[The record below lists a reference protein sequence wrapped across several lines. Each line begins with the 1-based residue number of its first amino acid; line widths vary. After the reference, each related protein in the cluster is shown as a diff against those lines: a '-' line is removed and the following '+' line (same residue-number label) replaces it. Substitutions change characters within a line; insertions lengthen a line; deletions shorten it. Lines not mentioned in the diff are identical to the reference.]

1 MELLALFMSHYPKRS
16 ASITL
21 REWVLRRT
29 LNSVDDSIKMLLEM
43 PHLQDELFRVSEKIY
58 MMACPWK
65 NSQAPKTEGMDTAIE
80 KLMTELRDRFL
91 VWNLSGEDKFDGAR
105 LGDQVLDWDL
115 SDGVPGY
122 DTLLRLCKSM
132 RYWLS
137 LDAGELLGAS
147 RNAATESSRELA
159 CVLLVNEY
167 EDAARVHNLGL
178 TGRVRGALVYACFHA
193 LNHFLAEFSGSETAG
208 QQQPRSVKEWLSKF
222 KEERGIATEVDA
234 AIKALPSLRRLID
247 VFDDHMREG
256 VKQPKPLVIHK
267 VYVRTEGANEDARVP
282 IFGQQD
288 GRRGCR
294 PVLEVRNQGR
304 VVFSSLA
311 PDQDGRAPEPPE
323 FHDQEDSVFQW
334 QVGRTLL
341 GDITVTLYHVELRQG
356 QEEMDLPGLGGAA
369 WTDDSVDKEIIFRYS
384 CNTGFI
390 DTSSLGGLVRLHRS
404 DLDILP
410 PQLCSRGQIIPKNLI
425 VDLIFLEA
433 SGDDSA
439 EDYDPQLLPD
449 PEQCLEDL
457 AALHAVVVKPDLV
470 EALEAREVHAAVAQ
484 VALQRSN
491 NDLEAAYR
499 MHPMFRL
506 EPEDDM
512 EATGARSASKAPQRP
527 QGGETPER
535 AGTSGPASGP
545 HSTRKARLAQFR
557 KSRSTGGGPQG
568 AGDKPTAAA
577 PGGSTPGAP
586 PADSPAAI
594 KPQPAD
600 GAVATKPSPQAPGE
614 LPSPAGGHPAG
625 GAAPSTTGP
634 PPPTAASA
642 AARGWAVRSGRE
654 CAATA
659 ADGAAKAAPRASA
672 EDASLEKSAAN
683 EGARDRMGG
692 PPQPKGLQ
700 YPCARQ
706 EASGGTSL
714 RGPQGGEEETIAQ
727 AGGAE
732 AAAGFAPRDK
742 TFAERRH
749 RAGSVPTATG
759 RDRAG
764 SARDGHES
772 AQHRSPAGAADDGSQ
787 RGRAQ
792 NPRGVPQKAQGRRLS
807 AWTFGALSPRS
818 RAPPLQPARLALLPP
833 LPRGVQGPAPRA
845 PRPAPRAPRP
855 APRAPRPAPR
865 APRPAPRAPRP
876 APRAPRPAPRAPRP
890 APRAASH
897 SAGGAGAAPGARGSA
912 PDGAGGCGGGAS
924 VQGAARRSWPGP
936 HCRKLPQRRA
946 HARQRTRVPAQSR
959 PAARLRRRG

>member
-1 MELLALFMSHYPKRS
+1 MLNSMHAGTLSNEYMELLALYMSHYPKRS

-147 RNAATESSRELA
+147 RNAATESSRELV

-356 QEEMDLPGLGGAA
+356 QEETNLPGLGVAA

-390 DTSSLGGLVRLHRS
+390 DTASLGGLVRLHRS

-425 VDLIFLEA
+425 VDLIFSEA

-535 AGTSGPASGP
+535 AGTSGPASGT

-586 PADSPAAI
+586 PADSRAAI

-634 PPPTAASA
+634 PPP
-642 AARGWAVRSGRE
+642 
-654 CAATA
+654 
-659 ADGAAKAAPRASA
+659 
-672 EDASLEKSAAN
+672 
-683 EGARDRMGG
+683 
-692 PPQPKGLQ
+692 
-700 YPCARQ
+700 
-706 EASGGTSL
+706 
-714 RGPQGGEEETIAQ
+714 
-727 AGGAE
+727 
-732 AAAGFAPRDK
+732 
-742 TFAERRH
+742 
-749 RAGSVPTATG
+749 
-759 RDRAG
+759 
-764 SARDGHES
+764 
-772 AQHRSPAGAADDGSQ
+772 
-787 RGRAQ
+787 
-792 NPRGVPQKAQGRRLS
+792 
-807 AWTFGALSPRS
+807 
-818 RAPPLQPARLALLPP
+818 PP
-833 LPRGVQGPAPRA
+833 LPPPPAVGQSAAGGNAPPPPPMALQKRRHAPALKMLHWKKVPPMKVRGTVWEDHHNQKGSNIPALDRKLLAALLCEDPKAEKKKRSRKPAAPKQQRVSLLETKRSQNVGIALAQFRLPQDEIVRAVLEMDMKVLNTDRLLALQMMVPSEDERKTLAAYLKKHKGDASQLGPSEHFLLALARLPFNLRDWLSSLLFREEFKV

-876 APRAPRPAPRAPRP
+876 APPHTARAGQVRRQELEDRLRTARE
-890 APRAASH
+890 AAAEVLACKALRDVLGLGLTVGNFLNEGH
-897 SAGGAGAAPGARGSA
+897 MLGNALGFPPKAAPQHACA
-912 PDGAGGCGGGAS
+912 AAAEGG
-924 VQGAARRSWPGP
+924 
-936 HCRKLPQRRA
+936 
-946 HARQRTRVPAQSR
+946 
-959 PAARLRRRG
+959 